1 MAADTLIPDAIA
13 PYVPKLIEISLTL
26 LKCGLIFFVGWMAS
40 KWTHKLLMRSLE
52 RTKIDRAAANFLA
65 GMGQYLILAATAIAV
80 LGTAGIQTTSVIAIL
95 GSAGIAVGLAL
106 QGNLSHFASGV
117 MILIFRP
124 FTVDDVVTIAGNTGK
139 VKDVGLFATTLFTPA
154 NEKIIVPNSAITSNP
169 IINLT
174 GQGTRRGTVR
184 VGVAYGS
191 DLAKVQETLRS
202 AIAATPQ
209 ILAEPA
215 PVVNF
220 ADLGDHA
227 LIFDIHAHSETPDY
241 LAMLHNLR
249 SQVYDQL
256 NAADIEIPFWQIV
269 VHGGA
274 GDSSA
279 EGEKVDKVIDSS
291 T

>member
-124 FTVDDVVTIAGNTGK
+124 FTVDDVVTIAGHTGQ
-139 VKDVGLFATTLFTPA
+139 VKDVGLFATMLFTPA
-154 NEKIIVPNSAITSNP
+154 NEKIIVPNSAITSSP

-184 VGVAYGS
+184 VGVVYGA
-191 DLAKVQETLRS
+191 DVDQVEKILAD
-202 AIAATPQ
+202 AIAQTTQA
-209 ILAEPA
+209 LDSPA
-215 PVVNF
+215 PVV
-220 ADLGDHA
+220 ALGELGEHGLMFDMHVHA
-227 LIFDIHAHSETPDY
+227 MSGDFLD
-241 LAMLHNLR
+241 MLHHLR
-249 SQVYDQL
+249 R
-256 NAADIEIPFWQIV
+256 NAYKGLSAAGIAAPRWQIV
-269 VHGGA
+269 LHEDGRDA
-274 GDSSA
+274 
-279 EGEKVDKVIDSS
+279 
-291 T
+291 